1 MKKDHRE
8 NTVGPWAKKKL
19 DALEA
24 YLKFYCKALS
34 KQPFTRVYIDA
45 FAGSCVAKVRGS
57 IVTTDSGLFLM
68 NLMTLKHKPSLFLDP
83 LFVR

>member
-8 NTVGPWAKKKL
+8 NTVGPWAAAKL

-24 YLKFYCKALS
+24 YLRFYGTALR

-45 FAGSCVAKVRGS
+45 FAGACVSKVRGS
-57 IVTTDSGLFLM
+57 GVESEPSPFLVF
-68 NLMTLKHKPSLFLDP
+68 HA
-83 LFVR
+83 